1 MANISKQTKATM
13 LYTSNLTGFYAVG
26 TGYFD
31 VTYTSRKEQIR
42 YWMAGNTQTSIA
54 DKVVCL
60 QYSSNKITE
69 EFHKTT
75 NGLSLRMIRK

>member
-1 MANISKQTKATM
+1 M

-26 TGYFD
+26 AGYFD

-54 DKVVCL
+54 DKAVCL